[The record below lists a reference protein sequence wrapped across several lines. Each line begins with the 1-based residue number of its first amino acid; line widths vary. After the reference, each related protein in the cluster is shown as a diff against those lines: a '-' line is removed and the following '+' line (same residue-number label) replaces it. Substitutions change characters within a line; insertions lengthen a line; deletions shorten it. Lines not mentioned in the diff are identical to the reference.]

1 MSKIPIQY
9 LVFIQNACD
18 IDGNGKLE
26 INAQK
31 NGQTY
36 DEVSIFN
43 RACESYDEKKQTV
56 IVNNEEKTI
65 GELIRMFF
73 EPKNLFIERTDA
85 ISTEAKERAKRG
97 ASFDGMVSKK
107 NNALSNK
114 SDIDR
119 NSKVYKTAYNYAYS
133 HIEAHSEKEKQ
144 EKATKMTDL
153 VISKCQKYD
162 AEELAPVIIQIL
174 KVECDYDFSKKVLA
188 KNAIY
193 MGSGQCTKQTLG
205 VVVNTSDATSDEKYE
220 HKNYLSGYGKE
231 VEALK
236 KQYGESK
243 KVLWEKLKTDGELG
257 VEVAILTILHNLNYF
272 NKEHS
277 VKKALTKYGD
287 DYKKNNKNLDWS
299 IMPDTFVPKTGK
311 A

>member
-1 MSKIPIQY
+1 MSKIPRQFLIF
-9 LVFIQNACD
+9 LQNACD

-73 EPKNLFIERTDA
+73 EPKNQFIEKTDA
-85 ISTEAKERAKRG
+85 IGTGPKERAKID

-107 NNALSNK
+107 NNVLSNK

-174 KVECDYDFSKKVLA
+174 KVECDYDFSKEVLA
-188 KNAIY
+188 KNTTY

-205 VVVNTSDATSDEKYE
+205 VMVNTSDATSNEKYE
-220 HKNYLSGYGKE
+220 HKNYLSGYREE

-243 KVLWEKLKTDGELG
+243 KVLWEALKTNGELG
-257 VEVAILTILHNLNYF
+257 VEVAILTILHHLNYL

-277 VKKALTKYGD
+277 VKKALTNYGG
-287 DYKKNNKNLDWS
+287 DYKKSNKKLDWS
-299 IMPDTFVPKTGK
+299 IMPETFVPKTGK